1 MEQTF
6 VKDPDKKISDLI
18 TQSVSNLGENIIIA
32 RFVRFQ
38 LGETAPKS
46 VSNE

>member
-1 MEQTF
+1 MEQAF
-6 VKDPDKKISDLI
+6 VKEPDKKISDLI
-18 TQSVSNLGENIIIA
+18 TQLVSNLGENIVIS

-46 VSNE
+46 DLKE